1 MSFNKIHT
9 DRIMKS
15 IKEEM
20 SMILSGNLANTASID
35 NPIEFENDLAKF
47 KYQGNDRLLV
57 QPKKGV
63 EYLVLNF
70 KVLPSGT
77 EFEDL

>member
-15 IKEEM
+15 IQEEM
-20 SMILSGNLANTASID
+20 SVALNSYLAKTASID

-47 KYQGNDRLLV
+47 KYQGNNRLLV
-57 QPKKGV
+57 QPKKG
-63 EYLVLNF
+63 
-70 KVLPSGT
+70 S
-77 EFEDL
+77 